1 MTCTNPDWLGNV
13 WEKKKK
19 KKGIQAINEQPC
31 LLKQDHEQGKRRAI
45 YLKRA
50 DDFGVHISQIKNW
63 HKRYRKHRRTSW
75 GNGFVANVPYL
86 WSVSERNIN
95 NISKQNGFIYIHMYA
110 VIIKQNDQTYDRNV
124 VQRNPGKISIPHTL
138 LFLHFYKLWMTSWK
152 PLLISDERLLLK
164 DVF

>member
-13 WEKKKK
+13 WEKKTRRKASK
-19 KKGIQAINEQPC
+19 AINEQPC

-63 HKRYRKHRRTSW
+63 YKRYCKQRRTSW

-86 WSVSERNIN
+86 WSVSERKIN
-95 NISKQNGFIYIHMYA
+95 NISKQNSFIYIHMYRYA
-110 VIIKQNDQTYDRNV
+110 VIIKQNDQTDMIEMYFKETLARF
-124 VQRNPGKISIPHTL
+124 PYHIPYC
-138 LFLHFYKLWMTSWK
+138 FYIFIM
-152 PLLISDERLLLK
+152 DDLLK
-164 DVF
+164 TTIT